1 MNRKLLAWE
10 LAGALFII
18 ILGSMLHFT
27 FKWSGNNQLVAIFS
41 ADNESVWEHLKLV
54 FWPTLLWG
62 LIEFLSLR
70 GKANNFVFAK
80 TAEVYLM
87 IALIP
92 AIFYTYTA
100 LIGESL
106 AIDIGSFMVVAVIG
120 QLFSYKLL
128 TVRQLPRWVTWVSL
142 GFFALLLVLFVVFTF
157 YPPQFQLFL
166 DPETGTYGIPVVG

>member
-92 AIFYTYTA
+92 
-100 LIGESL
+100 ESSTLTQRLL
-106 AIDIGSFMVVAVIG
+106 ARV
-120 QLFSYKLL
+120 
-128 TVRQLPRWVTWVSL
+128 
-142 GFFALLLVLFVVFTF
+142 
-157 YPPQFQLFL
+157 
-166 DPETGTYGIPVVG
+166 